1 MPSKNSIKTYV
12 EGGVYHVYNRGVNKQ
27 NIFVDDEDYSY
38 FLTLLERYLIDGKIS
53 GYSNSF
59 YNKIGLYSFCLMPS
73 HIHLVLEQVE
83 RVNMTGFVRALSISY
98 VMYINKKYQRV
109 GHLFQDKY
117 KARLITNEESFLATT
132 TYVHK
137 NPVDIC
143 PNIYTYPYSSLSD
156 LTQNNRKF
164 KFVKTDKLLN
174 YFGFSKSAYTNHIKG
189 SDLPACAGR
198 GPAWVGPL

>member
-117 KARLITNEESFLATT
+117 KARLITNEESFLAMERRE
-132 TYVHK
+132 YLFFSSAK
-137 NPVDIC
+137 R
-143 PNIYTYPYSSLSD
+143 YSRAAERSGFLSD
-156 LTQNNRKF
+156 K
-164 KFVKTDKLLN
+164 KLIRN
-174 YFGFSKSAYTNHIKG
+174 FMSRA
-189 SDLPACAGR
+189 
-198 GPAWVGPL
+198 